1 MWRPTDDIEGLYTA
15 ARTSTLTLISLL
27 SHFHLFATSS
37 PPDVA
42 SWIGAAPTSYTPDDD
57 DPPAIDSE
65 DSSTTAEMTL
75 LTPAKA
81 ADLTARFRRT
91 ADAVY
96 LEAKRGALGGATQ
109 VPLYFYLLLLALGWN
124 EIVAVLRSPVYFAF
138 LAVLGGAAY
147 VTYTLNLA
155 TPLLRMADAAT
166 GQAVQVAKERLR
178 AFLEVQESTEAGARR
193 PVKVRMAAPGRGGMG
208 QGPLDED
215 NDMET

>member
-15 ARTSTLTLISLL
+15 ARTSTLTLIPLL
-27 SHFHLFATSS
+27 SHFHLSDTSS
-37 PPDVA
+37 PPDVV
-42 SWIGAAPTSYTPDDD
+42 SWIGATPASYTPDDD
-57 DPPAIDSE
+57 DLPAIDGV
-65 DSSTTAEMTL
+65 DSSTASETTL

-138 LAVLGGAAY
+138 LLVLGGAAY
-147 VTYTLNLA
+147 VTYSLNLA
-155 TPLLRMADAAT
+155 TPLLRMADAAS
-166 GQAVQVAKERLR
+166 GQAVQVGKERLR
-178 AFLEVQESTEAGARR
+178 AFLEAQEGTEVGTRR
-193 PVKVRMAAPGRGGMG
+193 PVKVRMATLDKAGMG
-208 QGPLDED
+208 KDPLDED
-215 NDMET
+215 NGLET

>member
-1 MWRPTDDIEGLYTA
+1 VWRPTDDIEGLYTA
-15 ARTSTLTLISLL
+15 ARTSTLTLIPLL
-27 SHFHLFATSS
+27 SHFHLSSTSS
-37 PPDVA
+37 PPDIL
-42 SWIGAAPTSYTPDDD
+42 SWIGAAPASYTPDDD
-57 DPPAIDSE
+57 DLPAIDGV
-65 DSSTTAEMTL
+65 DSTTTETTL

-96 LEAKRGALGGATQ
+96 LEAKRGALGGVTQ

-147 VTYTLNLA
+147 ITYTLNLA

-166 GQAVQVAKERLR
+166 GQAVQVGKERLR
-178 AFLEVQESTEAGARR
+178 AFLEAQEGSEAGARR
-193 PVKVRMAAPGRGGMG
+193 PVKVRMTALGKGGG
-208 QGPLDED
+208 AED
-215 NDMET
+215 PVNEDIELET

>member
-15 ARTSTLTLISLL
+15 ARTSTLTLIPLL
-27 SHFHLFATSS
+27 SHFHLSSTSS
-37 PPDVA
+37 PPDVL
-42 SWIGAAPTSYTPDDD
+42 SWIGAAPASYTPDDD
-57 DPPAIDSE
+57 DLPAIDGV
-65 DSSTTAEMTL
+65 DSTTTETTL

-96 LEAKRGALGGATQ
+96 LEAKRGALGGVTQ

-147 VTYTLNLA
+147 ITYTLNLA

-166 GQAVQVAKERLR
+166 GQAVQVGKERLR
-178 AFLEVQESTEAGARR
+178 AFLEAQEGSEAGARR
-193 PVKVRMAAPGRGGMG
+193 PVKVRMTALGKGGG
-208 QGPLDED
+208 AED
-215 NDMET
+215 PVNEDIELET